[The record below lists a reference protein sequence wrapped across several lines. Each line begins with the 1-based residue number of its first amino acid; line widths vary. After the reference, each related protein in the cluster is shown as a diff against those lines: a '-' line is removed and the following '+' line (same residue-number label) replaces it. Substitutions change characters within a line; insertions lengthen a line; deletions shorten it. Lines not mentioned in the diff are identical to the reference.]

1 MNARPDARLD
11 HLRRGVREALKCPGE
26 AGIARKSNKCYLY
39 NFLYNKKEQ
48 RMLSLL
54 KEKGGQD
61 RPSLVHC

>member
-1 MNARPDARLD
+1 MHTNSLD
-11 HLRRGVREALKCPGE
+11 ESVTVSNEVLAIMVDYIMP
-26 AGIARKSNKCYLY
+26 KSNKCYLY